1 MVQENDGEL
10 RGTILEDSGR
20 STLGGDEKAGQ
31 VLSGVSF
38 EGYSDGNLEGVVTG
52 ESDPLGIS

>member
-1 MVQENDGEL
+1 MVQGTDGEV
-10 RGTILEDSGR
+10 RGTTLGTSVR
-20 STLGGDEKAGQ
+20 SKLGGDKKAGQ